1 MVINHNISAVV
12 TQTSLYQAGL
22 SLSKSLQKLS
32 TGLRINSA
40 ADDAAG
46 LGVSENLR
54 TQVNGLGQAMKN
66 TQDAI
71 SLLNIADGALNEQS
85 SILQRMRELVV
96 QALNDTYTS
105 TERSYMGVEF
115 VQLRNELDRIAAA
128 TNFNGMEIFAA
139 PQTTMGAPIYGVGNF
154 NSDAPRETH
163 YAGYN
168 GTYLFPNDPLFG
180 RDDVTSGH
188 HFNMF
193 IGANYDA
200 ADAAAF
206 QNNYNWWNQSAA
218 DMITIQF
225 GQMDANGI
233 LSINPA
239 QMQASTLFESF
250 GFSLARVS
258 DQQIAIGA
266 WQSGDVANPNLA
278 TVKDKLKLLL
288 RIVDGSRDV
297 PSLMK
302 RWVFGASTQNGTY
315 STGIQR
321 VNQMRSRIGAM
332 VNRLEHSIT
341 NTQTMIN
348 NSQAAESLI
357 RDADFAKEAAAYM
370 KNQIL
375 TKSATAMLAQAN
387 SQTSYTLRL
396 IKQ

>member
-1 MVINHNISAVV
+1 MVINHNISAVA
-12 TQTSLYQAGL
+12 TQASLYQAGQA
-22 SLSKSLQKLS
+22 LSKSLQKLS

-54 TQVNGLGQAMKN
+54 TQVNGLGQAMRN

-85 SILQRMRELVV
+85 SILQRMRELVI
-96 QALNDTYTS
+96 QALNSTYTS
-105 TERSYMGVEF
+105 TERNYMGVEF

-139 PQTTMGAPIYGVGNF
+139 PQETMGAPIYGAGVTTG
-154 NSDAPRETH
+154 DAPRETH

-180 RDDVTSGH
+180 RDDVTSGN
-188 HFNMF
+188 HFNML

-200 ADAAAF
+200 NDAAAY
-206 QNNYNWWNQSAA
+206 QNNYTWWNQAAA

-225 GQMDANGI
+225 GQMDSNGL
-233 LSINPA
+233 LSLNPA
-239 QMQASTLFESF
+239 FMQASALFNNF
-250 GFSLARVS
+250 DFSLARVQ
-258 DQQIAIGA
+258 DQSIAIGA
-266 WQSGDVANPNLA
+266 WQSGDVANPALA

-288 RIVDGSRDV
+288 QVIDGSKDIKTQ
-297 PSLMK
+297 MK
-302 RWVFGASTQNGTY
+302 TFVFGAATTNGTY
-315 STGIQR
+315 TTGIQR

-332 VNRLEHSIT
+332 VNRLEHSMT

-357 RDADFAKEAAAYM
+357 RDVDFAKETATYT

-375 TKSATAMLAQAN
+375 TNSATAMLAQAN
-387 SQTSYTLRL
+387 SQPAYTLRL
-396 IKQ
+396 IK

>member
-1 MVINHNISAVV
+1 MVINHNISAVA
-12 TQTSLYQAGL
+12 TQASLYQAGQA
-22 SLSKSLQKLS
+22 LSKSLQKLS

-54 TQVNGLGQAMKN
+54 TQVNGLGQAMRN

-85 SILQRMRELVV
+85 SILQRMRELVI
-96 QALNDTYTS
+96 QALNSTYTS
-105 TERSYMGVEF
+105 TERNYMGVEF

-139 PQTTMGAPIYGVGNF
+139 PQETMGAPIYGAGVTTG
-154 NSDAPRETH
+154 DAPRETH

-180 RDDVTSGH
+180 KDDLTSGN
-188 HFNMF
+188 HFNML

-200 ADAAAF
+200 NDAAAF
-206 QNNYNWWNQSAA
+206 QNNYTWWNQAAA

-225 GQMDANGI
+225 GQMDSNGL
-233 LSINPA
+233 LSLNPA
-239 QMQASTLFESF
+239 FMQASALFNNF
-250 GFSLARVS
+250 DFSLARVQ
-258 DQQIAIGA
+258 DQSIAIGA
-266 WQSGDVANPNLA
+266 WQSGDVANPALA

-288 RIVDGSRDV
+288 QVIDGSKDIKTQ
-297 PSLMK
+297 MK
-302 RWVFGASTQNGTY
+302 TFVFGAATTNGTY
-315 STGIQR
+315 TTGIQR

-332 VNRLEHSIT
+332 VNRLEHSMT

-357 RDADFAKEAAAYM
+357 RDVDFAKETATYT

-387 SQTSYTLRL
+387 SQPLYMLRL
-396 IKQ
+396 VT